1 MELRKLK
8 HEKSFSKEPSLDE
21 TTDNVVGE
29 VEHDISFS
37 HGVDN
42 SEGGSS
48 FLAYFNVV
56 CVVAG
61 TGALGLP
68 YALKQGGWIGLFIL
82 GLSWLLSIYSG
93 IVLIRCLYHNGQTRL
108 SSYQEVAESAFGPI
122 GGWVSFFF
130 TAVTLIGV
138 PVLYILLS
146 GQNLHYVCKGT
157 AAELTFPIWVIIS
170 SASVAI
176 PFVLFKSMKEVGF
189 LSAFGM
195 LATVIVVF
203 IVLVA
208 AVKDKPNNLDV
219 KHVSVIWDQF
229 PIALSSIV
237 FSFGGNPV
245 YAHVEAGMKH
255 PQNWNKVVAAGLS
268 TCVAL
273 YFLTAVPGYYVYGDL
288 TQSPIYKSIPEG
300 AAQMASTIII
310 TLHVLMACPIL
321 MTSFSLDLEKMFGIS
336 SFNHSRVVEH
346 SLRFALRMAMVVL
359 IAVIAIYVP
368 FFGDFMSLLGAF
380 SNCALVLIFPIIFYL
395 KLTGF
400 RNKHWAELIVC
411 ALGVLLGIVGLIFGT
426 ISAIQALKYDFE
438 NLV

>member
-8 HEKSFSKEPSLDE
+8 NEKSFSTEPSLDE
-21 TTDNVVGE
+21 ITDNVVGE

-68 YALKQGGWIGLFIL
+68 YALKQGGWID
-82 GLSWLLSIYSG
+82 SG
-93 IVLIRCLYHNGQTRL
+93 IVLIRCLYHNGKTRL
-108 SSYQEVAESAFGPI
+108 SSYQEVARSAFGPI

-146 GQNLHYVCKGT
+146 GQNLHFVCKGT

-170 SASVAI
+170 ASSVAI

-203 IVLVA
+203 IVLVT

-219 KHVSVIWDQF
+219 QHVSVIWDQF

-255 PQNWNKVVAAGLS
+255 PQHWNKVVAAGLS

-273 YFLTAVPGYYVYGDL
+273 YFLTAVPGYYVYGHL
-288 TQSPIYKSIPEG
+288 TESPIYENIPDG
-300 AAQMASTIII
+300 PAKMASTIII

-321 MTSFSLDLEKMFGIS
+321 MTSFALDLEKMFGIS

-346 SLRFALRMAMVVL
+346 SLRFALRMVMVVL

-380 SNCALVLIFPIIFYL
+380 SNCALILIFPIIFYL

-400 RNKHWAELIVC
+400 RNKHWAELILC
-411 ALGVLLGIVGLIFGT
+411 FFGVVLGIVGLIFGT
-426 ISAIQALKYDFE
+426 ISAIKALKYDFE